1 MSKRPILDLLEK
13 VAVWKHLGKRL
24 VFTNGCFDLLHPG
37 HVLVLAEAKKHGD
50 ILIVGLN
57 SDNSVRRLKGED
69 RPIMNQSARQQMLLS
84 LNTVDEVIIFDEPT
98 PEALIKLIIPDVL
111 VKGNHYKIHNIVGA
125 DIVISHGG
133 SVELVPID
141 SEYSTTSII
150 EKIKHSK

>member
-57 SDNSVRRLKGED
+57 SDNSVRGLKGED